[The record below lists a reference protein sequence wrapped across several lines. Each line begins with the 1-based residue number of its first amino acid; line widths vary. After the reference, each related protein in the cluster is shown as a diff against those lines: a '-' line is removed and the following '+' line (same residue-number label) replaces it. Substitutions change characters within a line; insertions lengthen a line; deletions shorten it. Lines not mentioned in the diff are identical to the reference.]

1 MSEANQKPFN
11 VRAIR
16 EEFPALRQKIYG
28 NNLIYFDNGATS
40 QKPQIVLDAINKFYS
55 KENANIHR
63 GVHFMSQKATTEY
76 EESRKRIQK
85 YKVPGYN
92 SENCKRY
99 NEKNKEKRAA
109 HRKVQH
115 ALKNMILKK
124 DPCLICGDLKSEAHH
139 NDYNKP
145 LEVIW
150 FCRAHHA
157 AHHETK
163 RKAL

>member
-1 MSEANQKPFN
+1 MANRKGGPIPDLSYLAEHGRKKCKECQKVKSTNAFFKNSRSFDLLDSKCRICNSE
-11 VRAIR
+11 RIR
-16 EEFPALRQKIYG
+16 
-28 NNLIYFDNGATS
+28 
-40 QKPQIVLDAINKFYS
+40 
-55 KENANIHR
+55 
-63 GVHFMSQKATTEY
+63 
-76 EESRKRIQK
+76 K

-124 DPCLICGDLKSEAHH
+124 DPCSICGNLKSEAHH

-157 AHHETK
+157 AHHEIK
-163 RKAL
+163 RKQNETQDC